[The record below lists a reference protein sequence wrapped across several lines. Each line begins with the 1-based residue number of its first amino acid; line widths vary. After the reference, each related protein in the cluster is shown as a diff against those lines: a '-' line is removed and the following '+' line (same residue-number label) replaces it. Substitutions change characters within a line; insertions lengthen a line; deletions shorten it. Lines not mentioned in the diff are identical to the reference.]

1 MRAELRSAVG
11 TGTMLL
17 ALAGLL
23 AVLRGQPSAQLPQGQ
38 VGEDVLSV
46 LLGDAKKDISASMV
60 RTADSYFHGGVD
72 INCHLDDHDHDHDG
86 HVCGEV
92 AACPHHGRD
101 HHDHDD
107 HEDDTGRVVVSNL
120 HFDPWRWINGHV
132 RAPEIDLH
140 LEGEKAKEML
150 PWFWMAVRSNPHN
163 IEAWTTAWY
172 AAARIMKDSQL
183 ALKVAQEACQAN
195 PDNLE
200 VLCILGRTY
209 RIEGLRDDVQA
220 IAAFSKAREK
230 GLRASGGNLS
240 ELSEEDKDSFLQS
253 LDYLSIYAAE
263 KKDYGQLERLLNDAR
278 RTMTEH
284 PVVGNIAR
292 RLKQLNP

>member
-11 TGTMLL
+11 TGAVLL

-23 AVLRGQPSAQLPQGQ
+23 AVLRVQPSARLPQGQ

-72 INCHLDDHDHDHDG
+72 IDCHLDDHDHDEHA
-86 HVCGEV
+86 CGEG
-92 AACPHHGRD
+92 AACPHHGHD
-101 HHDHDD
+101 HHDHD
-107 HEDDTGRVVVSNL
+107 HPEDDAERVVTSNL

-132 RAPEIDLH
+132 RAPEIDRH

-183 ALKVAQEACQAN
+183 ALKVAHEACRAN

-230 GLRASGGNLS
+230 GLLASSGNPS
-240 ELSEEDKDSFLQS
+240 ELSEEDKDLFLQA
-253 LDYLSIYAAE
+253 LDYLSVYAVE
-263 KKDYGQLERLLNDAR
+263 KKNRGDLERLLNDAR
-278 RTMTEH
+278 RTTTEH